1 MAEGQDTR
9 VGQVAEDAPVN
20 MGGAGQGVT
29 GRGVSDGSSPTGSA
43 GDARNILPRGIE
55 QSLADLMQLITMSSR
70 SNKPDG
76 DSESSLDLIERVG
89 GEATK
94 STIARMGRQEPEPPK
109 ELTPDELALSYGL
122 EPTTIENLKESQ
134 AAYKKIGSDLTLEQ
148 VYFLEFDQPE

>member
-1 MAEGQDTR
+1 M
-9 VGQVAEDAPVN
+9 P
-20 MGGAGQGVT
+20 
-29 GRGVSDGSSPTGSA
+29 P
-43 GDARNILPRGIE
+43 
-55 QSLADLMQLITMSSR
+55 R

-109 ELTPDELALSYGL
+109 ELTPDELALTYGL

-134 AAYKKIGSDLTLEQ
+134 AAYKKMGSDLTLEQ

>member
-1 MAEGQDTR
+1 MAEGSTENAGGLSSGSP
-9 VGQVAEDAPVN
+9 VSMGSEGQSEQ
-20 MGGAGQGVT
+20 GG
-29 GRGVSDGSSPTGSA
+29 RVSDGSSPTGAA

-55 QSLADLMQLITMSSR
+55 QIVADLMQLITMSSR

-109 ELTPDELALSYGL
+109 ELTPD
-122 EPTTIENLKESQ
+122 
-134 AAYKKIGSDLTLEQ
+134 
-148 VYFLEFDQPE
+148 DQPE